1 MSISLLPLPAFQL
14 IKLYTP
20 SKWATTGYRD
30 LFTELIWFLSL
41 LLFPSILLSQGDP
54 ERKKLPVHATK
65 WFRSVSR
72 VKQSAPDS
80 DCFRIATKQ
89 QEQKGG
95 KCFYIELLFFCHHH
109 SVKPCKSISV
119 LFSGPPWKQQENPTG
134 ARELELGVFELP
146 CTPLQETVGGDVA
159 CKLDGSSYSFAK
171 LEH

>member
-1 MSISLLPLPAFQL
+1 MGHHRLPRLIYRINLILITFTFSIDFTFTRRSREKETSCPRDQTISKCLESEAIRTRFRLLPNCDKTAGT
-14 IKLYTP
+14 KRR
-20 SKWATTGYRD
+20 KM
-30 LFTELIWFLSL
+30 L
-41 LLFPSILLSQGDP
+41 LHWTA
-54 ERKKLPVHATK
+54 V
-65 WFRSVSR
+65 
-72 VKQSAPDS
+72 
-80 DCFRIATKQ
+80 
-89 QEQKGG
+89 
-95 KCFYIELLFFCHHH
+95 FCHHH